1 MDEATRLRFR
11 ELADSADELLHRV
24 DDALVTDAPHG
35 FMVETRAKVDALG
48 RELKDALAGLGEK
61 ARATMER
68 TVGRKITDLQH
79 RAMRLPALSAGAAAK
94 TTSNTGF
101 VESRPP
107 PPSRPSAPGSVAP
120 RKFVRPKRVARTIA
134 PAIKPLSPLTQASL
148 QNAAVVKP
156 YSMDGSYELGDII
169 AHATFGRGRVERLQ
183 PRAMQVQ
190 FVTGTKSLRTR

>member
-1 MDEATRLRFR
+1 MDEAIRLRFR
-11 ELADSADELLHRV
+11 ELAEVADDLLHRV
-24 DDALVTDAPHG
+24 DEALVSDAPHI

-48 RELKDALAGLGEK
+48 AALRDALAGLGEK
-61 ARATMER
+61 ARAAMER
-68 TVGRKITDLQH
+68 TVGRKITDLQQ
-79 RAMRLPALSAGAAAK
+79 RAARLPALSAGNAAK

-107 PPSRPSAPGSVAP
+107 PPSRPSAPRSAAP
-120 RKFVRPKRVARTIA
+120 RPTARPKRVAGTIA
-134 PAIKPLSPLTQASL
+134 APTKPLSSLIQASL

-156 YSMDGSYELGDII
+156 YSMDGKYELGDII

-190 FVTGTKSLRTR
+190 FVAGVKSLRTK